1 MTYDLSS
8 DQALF
13 REAVQAYLGNAYD
26 LEARREIIASD
37 AGWSDAVWQGLA
49 TEIGVLGLGF
59 AEHQGGLGGDAIDQ
73 IPVMESFGQ
82 ALLIEPYIETVILGG
97 ELLKRSAQP
106 VAQSL
111 IDGVIAGNVR
121 LALARAEPKTRFNP
135 DRIATVAERI
145 EGGGYRLTGSKTL
158 VVGAP
163 WADHILV
170 VARLEGRPE
179 DRSGLGVFVVPC
191 DAAGL
196 RLASYPTIDGR
207 RASDIDLSGVVVSD
221 DACLLE
227 GDVAIE
233 GLDAA
238 QDAATAA
245 ICAEGVGVMRRL
257 LGETHVYLNE
267 RKQFGVPL
275 ASFQALQHR
284 MADMLVALELSS
296 AHAYRA
302 ASAVSSACATDR
314 GAAVSAAK
322 AFIGRAAHR
331 MGQEAIQMHGGMG
344 MTDELVIG
352 HLFKRAIA
360 IEAQFGST
368 DHHVRRF
375 QALRRVSG
383 ESSTH

>member
-1 MTYDLSS
+1 
-8 DQALF
+8 
-13 REAVQAYLGNAYD
+13 
-26 LEARREIIASD
+26 
-37 AGWSDAVWQGLA
+37 
-49 TEIGVLGLGF
+49 
-59 AEHQGGLGGDAIDQ
+59 
-73 IPVMESFGQ
+73 
-82 ALLIEPYIETVILGG
+82 LGG

-331 MGQEAIQMHGGMG
+331 MGQEAIQMQTIISLVSAGLGMALAPASLRKLARAG
-344 MTDELVIG
+344 VRYVDLVDPPILETGLVWRRDEAAPTLQGLLRLAGVDG
-352 HLFKRAIA
+352 P
-360 IEAQFGST
+360 
-368 DHHVRRF
+368 
-375 QALRRVSG
+375 ALD
-383 ESSTH
+383 